1 MNTDPIS
8 DMFVRIKNAQAVGF
22 PAVELPYSKIKFQ
35 IADIFVKEGLIE
47 KIEKKFKKTN
57 KILKLFLKYDGKEP
71 VIQEIT
77 RISKPSRRVYAGKL
91 DMLKRSGHG
100 VKIISTSQG
109 IMTVKEA
116 HKKNLGGELICQ
128 VW

>member
-8 DMFVRIKNAQAVGF
+8 DMIVRIKNAQAVGF

-35 IADIFVKEGLIE
+35 IAELLVKEGLID
-47 KIEKKFKKTN
+47 KTEKKFKKTN

-71 VIQEIT
+71 VIKGMK
-77 RISKPSRRVYAGKL
+77 RLSKPGRRVYGNK
-91 DMLKRSGHG
+91 KEIGFRSGQG
-100 VKIISTSQG
+100 IRIISTSQG
-109 IMTVKEA
+109 LMNAREA
-116 HKKNLGGELICQ
+116 KKNNLGGELICQ